1 MIGGI
6 SLLDGDAANCLRGL
20 GDFHRVTV
28 GIECNQVI
36 TPVFQPFGD
45 LLLVKVIPVDRQQR
59 AEWGCFLQLDRGD
72 VISVPGLSSVPMLK
86 IERASML
93 SASIKQRAFSSSLA

>member
-1 MIGGI
+1 M
-6 SLLDGDAANCLRGL
+6 LDGDAANCLRGL

-45 LLLVKVIPVDRQQR
+45 LLLVNVIPVDRQQR

-72 VISVPGLSSVPMLK
+72 VISVPGIIQRTDV
-86 IERASML
+86 EDRARQHVIGINK
-93 SASIKQRAFSSSLA
+93 ATGFFVFFGVA